1 VTEKLLIRI
10 DQSAKQAIHWLIYS
24 AEQQIIASGEYKKL
38 SDLAQLTEKAQGR
51 ETTVLLSAAVV
62 QLKTIELPTKWNRK
76 LEQALPFMLEE
87 QLACDVDDVFIAIGE
102 PGSKDDKP
110 TINIALCD
118 RDVLAELVALF
129 DEHQIP
135 VKHILPDALLLPEQ
149 ADDELAVIEL
159 DGQWLCRLGQWHGCV
174 IEPSWGADYLHALA
188 PKLITHF
195 SPADALPEVAPKIA
209 KEAEY
214 ELPLALLA
222 KNLGNTP
229 FNLRQGLFAPKKSTP
244 QWWKDWRSGLIAAS
258 VALVGFVT
266 VQGLQ
271 IVQLQN
277 QADQFK
283 AEAID
288 TYKKAFPN
296 RKVRE
301 ALLRKQITHFSP
313 ADALPEVAPKIAKE
327 AEYEL
332 PLALLAKNLGNTP
345 FNLRQG
351 LFAPKKS
358 TPQWWKDWRSGLIAA
373 SVALVGFV
381 TVQGLQIVQ
390 LQNQAEQFK
399 AEAIDTYKK
408 AFPNRKVREALLR
421 KQIESELR
429 AISATKQGGFLD
441 LTDKFV
447 SVYSQVKDFQPET
460 LRYDHKRN
468 ELRIRVKAK
477 DFQVFGQVKTI
488 LEQKGL
494 TVQQGSLNNDGD
506 AVIGEIR
513 LRGEA

>member
-1 VTEKLLIRI
+1 MTEKLLIRI

-188 PKLITHF
+188 PKQITHF

-288 TYKKAFPN
+288 TYK
-296 RKVRE
+296 
-301 ALLRKQITHFSP
+301 Q
-313 ADALPEVAPKIAKE
+313 
-327 AEYEL
+327 
-332 PLALLAKNLGNTP
+332 
-345 FNLRQG
+345 
-351 LFAPKKS
+351 
-358 TPQWWKDWRSGLIAA
+358 
-373 SVALVGFV
+373 
-381 TVQGLQIVQ
+381 
-390 LQNQAEQFK
+390 
-399 AEAIDTYKK
+399 

-421 KQIESELR
+421 KQIETELR

>member
-1 VTEKLLIRI
+1 MTEKLLIRI
-10 DQSAKQAIHWLIYS
+10 DQSAKQEIHWLIYS

-87 QLACDVDDVFIAIGE
+87 QLACDVDNVFIAIGE

-118 RDVLAELVALF
+118 RDMLAELVALF
-129 DEHQIP
+129 DEHQIQ

-188 PKLITHF
+188 PKQITHF

-288 TYKKAFPN
+288 TYKQAFP
-296 RKVRE
+296 K
-301 ALLRKQITHFSP
+301 
-313 ADALPEVAPKIAKE
+313 
-327 AEYEL
+327 
-332 PLALLAKNLGNTP
+332 
-345 FNLRQG
+345 
-351 LFAPKKS
+351 
-358 TPQWWKDWRSGLIAA
+358 
-373 SVALVGFV
+373 
-381 TVQGLQIVQ
+381 
-390 LQNQAEQFK
+390 
-399 AEAIDTYKK
+399 
-408 AFPNRKVREALLR
+408 RKVREALLR
-421 KQIESELR
+421 KQIETELR
-429 AISATKQGGFLD
+429 AISATKQVGFLD

>member
-301 ALLRKQITHFSP
+301 ALLRKQI
-313 ADALPEVAPKIAKE
+313 
-327 AEYEL
+327 
-332 PLALLAKNLGNTP
+332 
-345 FNLRQG
+345 
-351 LFAPKKS
+351 
-358 TPQWWKDWRSGLIAA
+358 
-373 SVALVGFV
+373 
-381 TVQGLQIVQ
+381 
-390 LQNQAEQFK
+390 
-399 AEAIDTYKK
+399 
-408 AFPNRKVREALLR
+408 
-421 KQIESELR
+421 ESELR

>member
-1 VTEKLLIRI
+1 MTEKLLIRI

-188 PKLITHF
+188 PK
-195 SPADALPEVAPKIA
+195 
-209 KEAEY
+209 
-214 ELPLALLA
+214 
-222 KNLGNTP
+222 
-229 FNLRQGLFAPKKSTP
+229 
-244 QWWKDWRSGLIAAS
+244 
-258 VALVGFVT
+258 
-266 VQGLQ
+266 
-271 IVQLQN
+271 
-277 QADQFK
+277 
-283 AEAID
+283 
-288 TYKKAFPN
+288 
-296 RKVRE
+296 
-301 ALLRKQITHFSP
+301 QITHFSP
-313 ADALPEVAPKIAKE
+313 ADALPEIAPKIAKE

>member
-149 ADDELAVIEL
+149 ADDEVAVIEL

-301 ALLRKQITHFSP
+301 ALLRKQI
-313 ADALPEVAPKIAKE
+313 
-327 AEYEL
+327 
-332 PLALLAKNLGNTP
+332 
-345 FNLRQG
+345 
-351 LFAPKKS
+351 
-358 TPQWWKDWRSGLIAA
+358 
-373 SVALVGFV
+373 
-381 TVQGLQIVQ
+381 
-390 LQNQAEQFK
+390 
-399 AEAIDTYKK
+399 
-408 AFPNRKVREALLR
+408 
-421 KQIESELR
+421 ESELR

>member
-288 TYKKAFPN
+288 TYK
-296 RKVRE
+296 
-301 ALLRKQITHFSP
+301 Q
-313 ADALPEVAPKIAKE
+313 
-327 AEYEL
+327 
-332 PLALLAKNLGNTP
+332 
-345 FNLRQG
+345 
-351 LFAPKKS
+351 
-358 TPQWWKDWRSGLIAA
+358 
-373 SVALVGFV
+373 
-381 TVQGLQIVQ
+381 
-390 LQNQAEQFK
+390 
-399 AEAIDTYKK
+399 

>member
-1 VTEKLLIRI
+1 MTEKLLIRI

-277 QADQFK
+277 QA
-283 AEAID
+283 
-288 TYKKAFPN
+288 
-296 RKVRE
+296 
-301 ALLRKQITHFSP
+301 
-313 ADALPEVAPKIAKE
+313 
-327 AEYEL
+327 
-332 PLALLAKNLGNTP
+332 
-345 FNLRQG
+345 
-351 LFAPKKS
+351 
-358 TPQWWKDWRSGLIAA
+358 
-373 SVALVGFV
+373 
-381 TVQGLQIVQ
+381 
-390 LQNQAEQFK
+390 EQFK

-506 AVIGEIR
+506 VVIGEIR

>member
-1 VTEKLLIRI
+1 M
-10 DQSAKQAIHWLIYS
+10 
-24 AEQQIIASGEYKKL
+24 
-38 SDLAQLTEKAQGR
+38 
-51 ETTVLLSAAVV
+51 V

-87 QLACDVDDVFIAIGE
+87 QLACDVDNVFIAIGE

-188 PKLITHF
+188 PKQITHF

-277 QADQFK
+277 QAD
-283 AEAID
+283 
-288 TYKKAFPN
+288 
-296 RKVRE
+296 
-301 ALLRKQITHFSP
+301 
-313 ADALPEVAPKIAKE
+313 
-327 AEYEL
+327 
-332 PLALLAKNLGNTP
+332 
-345 FNLRQG
+345 
-351 LFAPKKS
+351 
-358 TPQWWKDWRSGLIAA
+358 
-373 SVALVGFV
+373 
-381 TVQGLQIVQ
+381 
-390 LQNQAEQFK
+390 QFK

>member
-24 AEQQIIASGEYKKL
+24 ADQQIIASGEYKKL

-51 ETTVLLSAAVV
+51 ETTVLLSAAMV

-87 QLACDVDDVFIAIGE
+87 QLACDVDDIFIAIGE
-102 PGSKDDKP
+102 PGNKDDKP

-118 RDVLAELVALF
+118 RELLAELVAKF
-129 DEHQIP
+129 ETHHIHVKQI
-135 VKHILPDALLLPEQ
+135 VPDALLLPEQ
-149 ADDELAVIEL
+149 DTDELAVVEL
-159 DGQWLCRLGQWHGCV
+159 DGQWLCRFGQWHTCV

-188 PKLITHF
+188 PKQITHF
-195 SPADALPEVAPKIA
+195 SPADALPEVAPKVA

-222 KNLGNTP
+222 KNLSNTA
-229 FNLRQGLFAPKKSTP
+229 FNLRQGLFAAKKSTP

-271 IVQLQN
+271 IVQLQS
-277 QADQFK
+277 QAEQLR
-283 AEAID
+283 AEAIN
-288 TYKKAFPN
+288 TYKQAFPN
-296 RKVRE
+296 
-301 ALLRKQITHFSP
+301 
-313 ADALPEVAPKIAKE
+313 
-327 AEYEL
+327 
-332 PLALLAKNLGNTP
+332 KN
-345 FNLRQG
+345 
-351 LFAPKKS
+351 
-358 TPQWWKDWRSGLIAA
+358 
-373 SVALVGFV
+373 
-381 TVQGLQIVQ
+381 
-390 LQNQAEQFK
+390 
-399 AEAIDTYKK
+399 
-408 AFPNRKVREALLR
+408 VREALLR
-421 KQIESELR
+421 KQIENELR
-429 AISATKQGGFLD
+429 ALSATKQGGFLE